1 MLANQYCLK
10 GAIPWPETAT
20 CGVGGQLLT
29 SNTPLEVLGVFDFWD
44 LLFYFLWVPQPSS
57 KGLCQAW
64 EVCPGPPVSIVTR
77 VSHSLPRDQ
86 GPFLGDFVWQ

>member
-1 MLANQYCLK
+1 MW
-10 GAIPWPETAT
+10 G
-20 CGVGGQLLT
+20 GGQLQAL
-29 SNTPLEVLGVFDFWD
+29 NTPLEAVGVFDFWK

-64 EVCPGPPVSIVTR
+64 EACPGPPVSIVTR